1 MNIDKLKGMRV
12 SKGLTQERISKH
24 IKMTIT
30 TYNRKELGLVQFTNQ
45 EILSVATILNMTLQ
59 DVNEVFFDSKLTERI
74 TN

>member
-59 DVNEVFFDSKLTERI
+59 DVNEVFFDSKLTERL